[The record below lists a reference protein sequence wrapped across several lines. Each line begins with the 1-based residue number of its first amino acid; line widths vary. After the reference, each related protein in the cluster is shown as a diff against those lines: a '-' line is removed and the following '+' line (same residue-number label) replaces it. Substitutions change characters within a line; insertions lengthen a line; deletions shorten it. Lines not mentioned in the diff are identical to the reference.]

1 MTVKECHF
9 GTEKP
14 IAPAKTYRSCLT
26 RGQKSTTFK
35 CHRGKNV
42 ESLRN

>member
-14 IAPAKTYRSCLT
+14 IAPAKTYRNCLT
-26 RGQKSTTFK
+26 RGQKSIQ
-35 CHRGKNV
+35 HLNV
-42 ESLRN
+42 TAVKMSKA